1 MWVVVIVW
9 VPAWLKVVCIAHMQ
23 GWPEP
28 HIYGSYTEFMAGKSP
43 NIRPYTAHIYD
54 YGHPYLYTVCAEF
67 MAGKAPNI
75 RPYTVHK
82 YDSGQPYTCAY
93 VGRTRGWYRGC
104 CCCAGAGATYKLHAN
119 EVSHWPG
126 WAQKCVDRINII
138 QHLTILPWNL
148 KFAAHGVNCT
158 LLESACLCCPIIIVF
173 DKHCLYICSR

>member
-1 MWVVVIVW
+1 LCGCLHD
-9 VPAWLKVVCIAHMQ
+9 LKWFVLHICRVGQ
-23 GWPEP
+23 N
-28 HIYGSYTEFMAGKSP
+28 HIYTVHTQNLWQGNHQIYGHIQCIYTYIRFWPTLPIYGVHAVILAGKSP

-119 EVSHWPG
+119 EVSH
-126 WAQKCVDRINII
+126 
-138 QHLTILPWNL
+138 
-148 KFAAHGVNCT
+148 
-158 LLESACLCCPIIIVF
+158 
-173 DKHCLYICSR
+173 